1 MVPSDQKGWWQ
12 PLETVFTKDK
22 RRKRQAEPIVR
33 KAKLVT
39 AHPGNVGC
47 ELVSI
52 KTIKRK
58 LYQH

>member
-1 MVPSDQKGWWQ
+1 MESMC
-12 PLETVFTKDK
+12 TKHK
-22 RRKRQAEPIVR
+22 AKKRQAEPIVR

>member
-1 MVPSDQKGWWQ
+1 M
-12 PLETVFTKDK
+12 EAMFTKHK
-22 RRKRQAEPIVR
+22 TRKRQAEPIVH
-33 KAKLVT
+33 KTKLGT
-39 AHPGNVGC
+39 AHLGNLGC